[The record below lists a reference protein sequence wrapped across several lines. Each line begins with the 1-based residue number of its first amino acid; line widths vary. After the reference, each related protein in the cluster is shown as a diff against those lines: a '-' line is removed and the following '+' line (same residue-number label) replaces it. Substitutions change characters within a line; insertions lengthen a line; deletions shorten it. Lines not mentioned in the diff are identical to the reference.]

1 MRILIADDS
10 LMSRRLLEST
20 LRSWGYEVISACDG
34 KQAWQILDG
43 EEAPPIAILDWMM
56 PGYTGPDLCRL
67 VRRKSAEPYTYI
79 LLLTSRNDK
88 EDVVAGM
95 DSGADDYLTKP
106 FDKHELQVRLRA
118 GTRIVDLQEQL
129 LATREALRLQATR
142 DYLTQLWNRSAI
154 LEILDRELARS
165 EREGSPVGVIVADL
179 DYFKHINDTYGHFAG
194 DAALKEASL
203 RMQASIRPYDA
214 VGRYGGEEFLIVLAR
229 AGEESI
235 VSQSERI
242 RMAVESVPVNF
253 NNSSFSIS
261 CSLGCATGVGGQV
274 TADQL
279 IHAADEALYTAKR
292 TGRNRTVAA
301 GPIVSVAAAI
311 AGLSVAGDLKL
322 A

>member
-10 LMSRRLLEST
+10 PMSRRLLEGT
-20 LRSWGYEVISACDG
+20 LQSWGYEVISACDG

-43 EEAPPIAILDWMM
+43 DDAPPIAILDWMM

-142 DYLTQLWNRSAI
+142 DYLTQLWNRSSI

-179 DYFKHINDTYGHFAG
+179 DHFKQINDTYGHFAG

-214 VGRYGGEEFLIVLAR
+214 VGRYGGEEFLIVLAS
-229 AGEESI
+229 ADQESI

-242 RMAVESVPVNF
+242 RTAVASVPVSFDKVSF
-253 NNSSFSIS
+253 NIS
-261 CSLGCATGVGGQV
+261 CSLGCATGIGGQV
-274 TADQL
+274 SADQL

-292 TGRNRTVAA
+292 GGRNRTVAA
-301 GPIVSVAAAI
+301 PPIVRAAAF